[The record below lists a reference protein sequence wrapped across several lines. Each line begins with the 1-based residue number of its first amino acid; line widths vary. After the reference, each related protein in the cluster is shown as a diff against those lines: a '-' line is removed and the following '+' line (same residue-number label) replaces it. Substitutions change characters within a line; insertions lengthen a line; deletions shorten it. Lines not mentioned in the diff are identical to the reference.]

1 MDILSG
7 CPSGPREER
16 GDEGKRNVDQF
27 FRMKQV
33 EEWDL

>member
-1 MDILSG
+1 MGILSG
-7 CPSGPREER
+7 CLSAPREER
-16 GDEGKRNVDQF
+16 GNEGNWNVDQF